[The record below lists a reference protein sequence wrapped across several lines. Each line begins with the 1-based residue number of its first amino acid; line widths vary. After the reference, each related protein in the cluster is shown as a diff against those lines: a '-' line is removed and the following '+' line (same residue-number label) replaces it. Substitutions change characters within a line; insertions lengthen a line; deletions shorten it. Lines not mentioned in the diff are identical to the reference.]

1 MIKLRYNSSRDL
13 TLREFFSVAWS
24 EGRSSIKNPSWGL
37 LDRPYR
43 ETYTSRESGRP
54 VAGFLYG
61 RFILRAP
68 GHLSFVFP
76 FYFFRQLSLQCL
88 GMTML
93 EDSIIRSKVF
103 LINFVKH
110 PSLYLGSQNSMMRK
124 TNISKIINAT
134 SICFE
139 DYFLWMHIKAQSLLQ
154 KDFDFF
160 KTVDKQFF
168 VWMNK
173 NKIIGVSN
181 IAGDFQFMFDELIK
195 LVQVNIGKQLGSQ
208 VAQRQ
213 AGRETLNYISE
224 KCHKPLVGCSFLK
237 NIQEDIVI
245 NGVEKLSDIEFQNPE
260 CPSVVSRQFESET
273 LQSFDCSMNAFVF
286 SRRPRVKNKDFIPF
300 RLNDPVDGMME
311 QPVANRRLMDMATFR
326 IAEKKR
332 DIAAMLVVSV
342 FQILMQFKNVIFEI
356 YLEFGHI
363 FFVGFLFFEFRPS
376 VEQVLQRNDFI
387 EHKYG

>member
-13 TLREFFSVAWS
+13 TLREFFPVAWS
-24 EGRSSIKNPSWGL
+24 EGQSSIKNPSWGL
-37 LDRPYR
+37 LDWPYR

-61 RFILRAP
+61 KFILRAP

-103 LINFVKH
+103 LINSAKH
-110 PSLYLGSQNSMMRK
+110 PSLCLSSQNSMMRK
-124 TNISKIINAT
+124 TNISKIINAA
-134 SICFE
+134 SIRFE
-139 DYFLWMHIKAQSLLQ
+139 DYFLWMHIKAQSLEQ

-160 KTVDKQFF
+160 KAIDKQFF

-181 IAGDFQFMFDELIK
+181 IAGDFQFVFDELIK
-195 LVQVNIGKQLGSQ
+195 LVQIHIGKQLGSQ
-208 VAQRQ
+208 IAQRQ
-213 AGRETLNYISE
+213 SRRETLDYISE
-224 KCHKPLVGCSFLK
+224 KCHKSVVRCSFPK
-237 NIQEDIVI
+237 NVQKDVVVD
-245 NGVEKLSDIEFQNPE
+245 GVEKFPHIQLQNPQR
-260 CPSVVSRQFESET
+260 PGMISRQLKPEG
-273 LQSFDCSMNAFVF
+273 LQSFDRSMNAFVF
-286 SRRPRVKNKDFIPF
+286 SRRPRIKNKDFIPF

-311 QPVANRRLMDMATFR
+311 QPIANRCLMNMAAFR
-326 IAEKKR
+326 IANIKR
-332 DIAAMLVVSV
+332 DIATMLVVSV

-376 VEQVLQRNDFI
+376 VEQVLQGNYFI

>member
-13 TLREFFSVAWS
+13 TLRELFSEAWS

-61 RFILRAP
+61 KFILRAP

-76 FYFFRQLSLQCL
+76 FYFFKQLSLQCL

-103 LINFVKH
+103 LINPAKH
-110 PSLYLGSQNSMMRK
+110 PSLCLGSQNSMMRK
-124 TNISKIINAT
+124 TNIPKIINAT
-134 SICFE
+134 SIRFE
-139 DYFLWMHIKAQSLLQ
+139 DYFLWMHIKAQSLTQ

-160 KTVDKQFF
+160 KAVDKQFF

-181 IAGDFQFMFDELIK
+181 IASDFQFVFDELIK
-195 LVQVNIGKQLGSQ
+195 LVQIHIGKQLGSQ

-213 AGRETLNYISE
+213 AGRETPDYISE
-224 KCHKPLVGCSFLK
+224 KCHKFFVGRSFPK
-237 NIQEDIVI
+237 NVQKDIVVD
-245 NGVEKLSDIEFQNPE
+245 GVEKFPHIQLQNPQ
-260 CPSVVSRQFESET
+260 RQGVISGEPKTEV
-273 LQSFDCSMNAFVF
+273 LKSFNRSMDAFVF
-286 SRRPRVKNKDFIPF
+286 SRRPRIKNKDFIPF
-300 RLNDPVDGMME
+300 RLNDPVDGMMK
-311 QPVANRRLMDMATFR
+311 QPVANQCLMNMAAFR
-326 IAEKKR
+326 IANVKR
-332 DIAAMLVVSV
+332 DIATMLVVSV

-356 YLEFGHI
+356 YLEFSHI
-363 FFVGFLFFEFRPS
+363 LFVGFLFFEFRPS

>member
-13 TLREFFSVAWS
+13 TLREFFSEAWS
-24 EGRSSIKNPSWGL
+24 EGRSSIKKPSWGL

-61 RFILRAP
+61 KFILRASS
-68 GHLSFVFP
+68 HLSFVFP
-76 FYFFRQLSLQCL
+76 FYFFRQLGLQCL

-103 LINFVKH
+103 LINPAKH
-110 PSLYLGSQNSMMRK
+110 PSLCLGSQNSTMRK

-134 SICFE
+134 GIRFE
-139 DYFLWMHIKAQSLLQ
+139 DYFLWMHIKAQSLTQ

-160 KTVDKQFF
+160 KAVDKQFF

-181 IAGDFQFMFDELIK
+181 IAGDFQFVFDELIK
-195 LVQVNIGKQLGSQ
+195 LVQIHIGKQLGSQ
-208 VAQRQ
+208 IAQRQ
-213 AGRETLNYISE
+213 AGRETLDYILE
-224 KCHKPLVGCSFLK
+224 KCHKSFVGCSFSKNFQK
-237 NIQEDIVI
+237 NIMVD
-245 NGVEKLSDIEFQNPE
+245 GVEKFPHIQLQNPQR
-260 CPSVVSRQFESET
+260 PSVISGEPKTEV
-273 LQSFDCSMNAFVF
+273 LKSFNRSMDAFVF
-286 SRRPRVKNKDFIPF
+286 SRRPRIKNKDFIPF
-300 RLNDPVDGMME
+300 RLNYPVDGMME
-311 QPVANRRLMDMATFR
+311 QPVANQCLMNMAAFR
-326 IAEKKR
+326 IANVKR
-332 DIAAMLVVSV
+332 DIATMLVVSV

-356 YLEFGHI
+356 YLEFSHI

-376 VEQVLQRNDFI
+376 VEQVL
-387 EHKYG
+387 